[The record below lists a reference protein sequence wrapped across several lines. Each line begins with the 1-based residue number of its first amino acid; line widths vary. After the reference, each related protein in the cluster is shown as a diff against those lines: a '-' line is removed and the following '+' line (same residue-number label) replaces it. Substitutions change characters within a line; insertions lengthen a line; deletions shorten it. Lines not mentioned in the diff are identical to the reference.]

1 MARFIYTNFKPLS
14 QDARMHGGASYRTS
28 YHVGE
33 KSESSVLGGG
43 DLGWLGGGA
52 RRRPSHQPDSG
63 ALRDSAGRSD
73 QRRVPGS
80 SVDQRGCPLIGGA
93 GRSVQR
99 VEDVRLSLLAEIAT
113 TVPAGRDLRFI
124 TTGLKITTDLER
136 IGDMAVNFCE
146 RALELNQEP
155 QLKPYIDIPRMA
167 TISQRMIRESLDA
180 FVREDTD
187 LALKVCK
194 DDQEV
199 DDLNSQIFRE
209 TISFMIGDPLT
220 INRAMKISSISKY
233 LERIADHATN
243 IAEMV
248 IFMVKGKSIRHM
260 KELPASI

>member
-1 MARFIYTNFKPLS
+1 MANEHTDKRYEEELKKLREEILY
-14 QDARMHGGASYRTS
+14 MGGLVEDQIQKA
-28 YHVGE
+28 V
-33 KSESSVLGGG
+33 KSLV
-43 DLGWLGGGA
+43 D
-52 RRRPSHQPDSG
+52 
-63 ALRDSAGRSD
+63 RDS
-73 QRRVPGS
+73 
-80 SVDQRGCPLIGGA
+80 
-93 GRSVQR
+93 
-99 VEDVRLSLLAEIAT
+99 ELAEIIIERDHEVNRLDVDIDDLCIRLLALHQ
-113 TVPAGRDLRFI
+113 PAGRDLRFI

-146 RALELNQEP
+146 RALELNQES

-209 TISFMIGDPLT
+209 TISFMIADPLT
-220 INRAMKISSISKY
+220 INRAMKIASVSKY

-260 KELPASI
+260 KELPASV